1 LTGPDDPAAG
11 QAPTPG
17 HDPQA
22 VAGPVSSDPGQL
34 DVPSPPPGAPAA
46 APNLDADGLPRLGA
60 FSLEGRAVPALFLI
74 GWFASVLGGSTILV
88 SFFAAGTAAARW
100 LFLAGLLVLALGLVA
115 AVGSQSV
122 ERARRPSL
130 PFRGPSPVPV
140 FLVVIV
146 VSLLAI
152 VIVLAPMS
160 ALGLDPSSPVAT
172 AISLAITTAIFLAAV
187 QAFVVGPGG
196 MTWRDMGFGVPARE
210 ALANLGVGIALAPLV
225 VAVALV
231 LTAVLSS
238 LLARPP
244 SALPE
249 SGDLLGLLANLASA
263 AVLAPLGEEVFF
275 RGFATTAWARS
286 IGTRPA
292 IVRGAVFFAFA
303 HVLTVLSASFSSGLA
318 VAAVEF
324 LALLPAGV
332 VLGWVFLARRSVWAS
347 IGLHGAYNAIQVLLV
362 FAVLRGG

>member
-1 LTGPDDPAAG
+1 LTEPTEPAAG
-11 QAPTPG
+11 PEPTGGSEPATAVQPG
-17 HDPQA
+17 
-22 VAGPVSSDPGQL
+22 SSDPEPT
-34 DVPSPPPGAPAA
+34 VAPTSPGAAAPAA
-46 APNLDADGLPRLGA
+46 AAARLDADGLPRLGV
-60 FSLEGRAVPALFLI
+60 FTIEGRAVPGLFLV
-74 GWFASVLGGSTILV
+74 GWIASVLGGSTILV
-88 SFFAAGTAAARW
+88 SFFAAGTVAARW
-100 LFLAGLLVLALGLVA
+100 LFLAGLLVLAHGLVDA
-115 AVGSQSV
+115 

-130 PFRGPSPVPV
+130 PFRGPSPVLA

-146 VSLLAI
+146 LSLLA
-152 VIVLAPMS
+152 VVVVLAPMS

-172 AISLAITTAIFLAAV
+172 AISLAMTTAVFVGVV
-187 QAFVVGPGG
+187 QVFVVGPGA
-196 MTWRDMGFGVPARE
+196 MTWHDMGFGVPVRE
-210 ALANLGVGIALAPLV
+210 AIANLGVGVALAPLV

-231 LTAVLSS
+231 MTALLSS
-238 LLARPP
+238 LLAQPP
-244 SALPE
+244 SALPA
-249 SGDLLGLLANLASA
+249 SGNVVGLLANLVSA

-303 HVLTVLSASFSSGLA
+303 HVVTVLSVSFSSGLQ

-332 VLGWVFLARRSVWAS
+332 ALGWVFLARRSVWAS